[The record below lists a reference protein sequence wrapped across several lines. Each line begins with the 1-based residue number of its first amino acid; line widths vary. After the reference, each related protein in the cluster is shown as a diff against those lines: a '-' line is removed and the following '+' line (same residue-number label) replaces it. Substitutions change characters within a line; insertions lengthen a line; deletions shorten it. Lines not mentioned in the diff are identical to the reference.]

1 MTQQRLSPPNVT
13 DYILDLLPP
22 AEKKM
27 AEQLTQQDPLYR
39 QAVEAERQIG
49 LLVKE
54 TLQAL
59 PMPTPAQLQRLMP
72 PAPVKT
78 GRSWAWFDPFKL
90 WLKPVLVL
98 GLLLVMFMGT
108 FNLNGTA
115 PATAVAATATTQP
128 TLTTTLPASPTVA
141 LAPHVAVS
149 LTPLPPAATPIAQLA
164 PRPKK

>member
-22 AEKKM
+22 AEKKA
-27 AEQLTQQDPLYR
+27 AEQLAQQDPLYR
-39 QAVEAERQIG
+39 QAVEAERQIVS
-49 LLVKE
+49 LVKE

-59 PMPTPAQLQRLMP
+59 PVPPASQLQRLMP
-72 PAPVKT
+72 PVPVKT
-78 GRSWAWFDPFKL
+78 TRPVAWFDPWKL

-98 GLLLVMFMGT
+98 GLLLVLFMGT

-128 TLTTTLPASPTVA
+128 TLTTTLPAAPTAALSPY
-141 LAPHVAVS
+141 LAVS
-149 LTPLPPAATPIAQLA
+149 LTPMPPATPIAQLA
-164 PRPKK
+164 PRPGN